1 MNEDD
6 QNLHAWIEPE
16 LEARVVA
23 WVLGE
28 ASAFEIAELERSA
41 AATPELALFKRRVEA
56 AHGLAKAAHLPDR
69 PALRLSP
76 ERRRVVLET
85 IGEGKPAAS
94 RKVTALPFP
103 RMGWLSSPW
112 LIRVAACLVL
122 AAVVAMFFSMSPM
135 LRQGQMVAAGR
146 GARFSSLEA
155 PASPA
160 SVADEGG
167 FASGSVAVAAA
178 PAPVGKDEPAPAA
191 KVAMLAAPV
200 RQQAEQKLA
209 GSNGV
214 AISSNSVKSLSDAP
228 DRMPA
233 PQTGPEMERGDLIS
247 APTVTTTNGAKAQS
261 QSVREVAY
269 PDDSA
274 ALAWSS
280 GKDKNFDGIVNY
292 GAPIQAQTA
301 LRDEA
306 ASQALVGSQTQTAAN
321 APESAKPRPV
331 FTPAGKQ
338 DVDGLLKQGAGYAET
353 GRYDLAAK
361 RAEQV
366 LAIDKDNSDARRL
379 AEQVTEA
386 RETYTRNAYNET
398 RSRLTAS
405 VSKGWELPATRVTAG
420 KTEVAA
426 TSTLSASAPVEASE
440 ALITKE
446 YKVSPE
452 FMRGAAGEDGKLNA
466 RVVLEANGVAFP
478 PGASA
483 TYLAGS
489 GKLIVRNNQENLDL
503 ADATVAADAAA
514 QEKREKEARETR
526 GELDATAQPFS
537 TFSLHVADVSFQL
550 AKDAINRGQMPDPA
564 RVRPEEF
571 YNAFDYGDPA
581 PGQGE
586 QVSCRVEQC
595 AHPFLQQRNL
605 VRVAMKV
612 AATGR
617 LANQP
622 LRLTILLDTS
632 GSMEREDRAAS
643 VRRALASL
651 ASLLGPRDRVTLI
664 GFAREPRLL
673 AEQTPGSEAGKLVEI
688 AARTPSEGG
697 TNLEAAL
704 DLAGQLALKQRD
716 PAAQNRIVL
725 LTDGA
730 ANLGDA
736 DPAQLAQKIE
746 SLRQRG
752 VAFDACGVVANGL
765 DDEILESL
773 TRKGAGRYYLL
784 EKPEDADA
792 GFAKR
797 LAGALRPAA
806 ENVKVQ
812 VKFNPARVG
821 KYRLIG
827 FDEHR
832 LKTEDFR
839 NDRVAAAELSA
850 EEAAVAMYQVE
861 PLPDGEGE
869 LGEVFVR
876 FRDPATGAMV
886 ERSWTVPYD
895 AHAPAFDRASPSMQ
909 LAGASALLAERLRG
923 DEAFDLSKL
932 APIVSALR
940 GQYSNQ
946 VRVDEFVR
954 MFDRVAR

>member
-1 MNEDD
+1 MTFEVEK
-6 QNLHAWIEPE
+6 AWQ
-16 LEARVVA
+16 
-23 WVLGE
+23 
-28 ASAFEIAELERSA
+28 
-41 AATPELALFKRRVEA
+41 
-56 AHGLAKAAHLPDR
+56 LP
-69 PALRLSP
+69 
-76 ERRRVVLET
+76 
-85 IGEGKPAAS
+85 AS
-94 RKVTALPFP
+94 R
-103 RMGWLSSPW
+103 SPDGKMQ
-112 LIRVAACLVL
+112 VA
-122 AAVVAMFFSMSPM
+122 
-135 LRQGQMVAAGR
+135 
-146 GARFSSLEA
+146 E
-155 PASPA
+155 
-160 SVADEGG
+160 
-167 FASGSVAVAAA
+167 
-178 PAPVGKDEPAPAA
+178 K
-191 KVAMLAAPV
+191 
-200 RQQAEQKLA
+200 
-209 GSNGV
+209 
-214 AISSNSVKSLSDAP
+214 
-228 DRMPA
+228 
-233 PQTGPEMERGDLIS
+233 
-247 APTVTTTNGAKAQS
+247 
-261 QSVREVAY
+261 
-269 PDDSA
+269 
-274 ALAWSS
+274 
-280 GKDKNFDGIVNY
+280 
-292 GAPIQAQTA
+292 
-301 LRDEA
+301 
-306 ASQALVGSQTQTAAN
+306 
-321 APESAKPRPV
+321 
-331 FTPAGKQ
+331 
-338 DVDGLLKQGAGYAET
+338 
-353 GRYDLAAK
+353 
-361 RAEQV
+361 
-366 LAIDKDNSDARRL
+366 
-379 AEQVTEA
+379 
-386 RETYTRNAYNET
+386 
-398 RSRLTAS
+398 
-405 VSKGWELPATRVTAG
+405 
-420 KTEVAA
+420 
-426 TSTLSASAPVEASE
+426 STLSASAPSDASK

-452 FMRGAAGEDGKLNA
+452 FVRSGVGEDGKFNA
-466 RVVLEANGVAFP
+466 RAVLEANGVAFP
-478 PGASA
+478 PGATA
-483 TYLAGS
+483 TYLAS
-489 GKLIVRNNQENLDL
+489 SSKLVVRNTQANLDL
-503 ADATVAADAAA
+503 SDAIVAADAVA
-514 QEKREKEARETR
+514 QEKREKEAKETR
-526 GELDATAQPFS
+526 GELEATAQPFS

-612 AATGR
+612 AAAGR
-617 LANQP
+617 LASQP

-673 AEQTPGSEAGKLVEI
+673 AEQISGSDAGKLVEI

-716 PAAQNRIVL
+716 PGAQNRIVL

-736 DPAQLAQKIE
+736 DPARLAQKIE
-746 SLRQRG
+746 ALRQRG
-752 VAFDACGVVANGL
+752 VAFDACGVVVNGL

-876 FRDPATGAMV
+876 FRDPATGGMV
-886 ERSWTVPYD
+886 ERSWTLPYD

-923 DEAFDLSKL
+923 DEEFDLSKL
-932 APIVSALR
+932 APIVAALR
-940 GQYSNQ
+940 GQYPNQ
-946 VRVDEFVR
+946 ARVEEFAR

>member
-6 QNLHAWIEPE
+6 QNPHAWIEPE

-28 ASAFEIAELERSA
+28 ASAFEVTELERRA
-41 AATPELALFKRRVEA
+41 AATPELALFKRRIEA
-56 AHGLAKAAHLPDR
+56 AHGLAKAAFLPDR

-76 ERRRVVLET
+76 ERRRVVLEA
-85 IGEGKPAAS
+85 IGAGKPAAS

-103 RMGWLSSPW
+103 HPGWLSSPW

-122 AAVVAMFFSMSPM
+122 AAVVATFFSISPI
-135 LRQGQMVAAGR
+135 LRWGQMVAAGR
-146 GARFSSLEA
+146 EVRFSGQEM
-155 PASPA
+155 PASSA
-160 SVADEGG
+160 SVANQLEGS
-167 FASGSVAVAAA
+167 FASRGVAVAAA
-178 PAPVGKDEPAPAA
+178 PAPTRRIESASAA
-191 KVAMLAAPV
+191 KVAMLEAPPRQQEAAMLAGGSAISANSEDTLDEAAEPMAMMQAAPENEPV
-200 RQQAEQKLA
+200 D
-209 GSNGV
+209 V
-214 AISSNSVKSLSDAP
+214 
-228 DRMPA
+228 M
-233 PQTGPEMERGDLIS
+233 S
-247 APTVTTTNGAKAQS
+247 APTGGVTSGAKWRNTA
-261 QSVREVAY
+261 VPE
-269 PDDSA
+269 SA
-274 ALAWSS
+274 DAEESTALAWSS
-280 GKDKNFDGIVNY
+280 GKNKDFGGFVDY
-292 GAPIQAQTA
+292 GSSIQM
-301 LRDEA
+301 
-306 ASQALVGSQTQTAAN
+306 QTAAD
-321 APESAKPRPV
+321 ASEAAKPRPASA
-331 FTPAGKQ
+331 PAEKQ
-338 DVDGLLKQGAGYAET
+338 DVDGLLKEGVAYAQSE
-353 GRYDLAAK
+353 RYDLATK
-361 RAEQV
+361 RAEQA
-366 LAIDKDNSDARRL
+366 LAIDKDNRDARRL

-386 RETYTRNAYNET
+386 RENYAATVTNET
-398 RSRLTAS
+398 RSRMIAS
-405 VSKGWELPATRVTAG
+405 VSTNWELPASTVSAG

-426 TSTLSASAPVEASE
+426 KSPSSARAPAEASE
-440 ALITKE
+440 
-446 YKVSPE
+446 VSA
-452 FMRGAAGEDGKLNA
+452 RDKAAPRD
-466 RVVLEANGVAFP
+466 
-478 PGASA
+478 
-483 TYLAGS
+483 
-489 GKLIVRNNQENLDL
+489 
-503 ADATVAADAAA
+503 
-514 QEKREKEARETR
+514 
-526 GELDATAQPFS
+526 ELDATAQPFS

-550 AKDAINRGQMPDPA
+550 AKDAIARGQMPDPA

-571 YNAFDYGDPA
+571 YNAFDYGDPS

-617 LANQP
+617 LASQP

-632 GSMEREDRAAS
+632 GSMEREDRVAS

-651 ASLLGPRDRVTLI
+651 ASLLGPRDSVTLI

-716 PAAQNRIVL
+716 PGAQNRIVL

-736 DPAQLAQKIE
+736 DPALLAQKVDA
-746 SLRQRG
+746 LRQRG

-784 EKPEDADA
+784 EKPGDADA

-827 FDEHR
+827 FDKHR

-886 ERSWTVPYD
+886 ERSWTLPYD

-932 APIVSALR
+932 APIVAALR
-940 GQYSNQ
+940 GQYPNQ